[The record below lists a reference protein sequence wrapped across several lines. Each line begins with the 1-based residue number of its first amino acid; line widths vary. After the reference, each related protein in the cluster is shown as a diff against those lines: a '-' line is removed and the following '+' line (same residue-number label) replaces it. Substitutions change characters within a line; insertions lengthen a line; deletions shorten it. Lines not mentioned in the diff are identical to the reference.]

1 MIKDGFVGIDVAKS
15 SMEVT
20 VHEANEHWTYANN
33 EYGLSKLAAKMKRLS
48 PRLIVM
54 ESTGGYDINI
64 AAELQSR
71 GFAVAVVNPK
81 HIRDFARSVGILAK
95 TDILDAIVIAR
106 YAATI
111 QPPARALPPEETKQ
125 LGDVLMRRRQIIG
138 MLTAEK
144 NRSYQASSVV
154 SARIKEH
161 ILWLEKELD
170 EINHELKKKVEDNPE
185 WKDKNDIIQSVP
197 GVGPNLAFTL
207 LADFPELGT
216 LNRKQIASLSG
227 VAPYNRDSGRM
238 RGKRS
243 AWGGRATVRN
253 AAYMS
258 VMVAV
263 RYNPLLKAFFT
274 RLVASGKAYKVAIVA
289 CMRKLLCILNTMLRN
304 HTTWND
310 HSHLLM
316 GTCN

>member
-1 MIKDGFVGIDVAKS
+1 MKSTNIVYRETDRRTLGAKHRELARSSPDKFLKPGQLRGAVLITSSYLQGRDKGIRRYMIKDGFVGIDVAKS

-170 EINHELKKKVEDNPE
+170 EINHELK
-185 WKDKNDIIQSVP
+185 
-197 GVGPNLAFTL
+197 
-207 LADFPELGT
+207 
-216 LNRKQIASLSG
+216 
-227 VAPYNRDSGRM
+227 
-238 RGKRS
+238 
-243 AWGGRATVRN
+243 
-253 AAYMS
+253 
-258 VMVAV
+258 
-263 RYNPLLKAFFT
+263 
-274 RLVASGKAYKVAIVA
+274 
-289 CMRKLLCILNTMLRN
+289 
-304 HTTWND
+304 
-310 HSHLLM
+310 
-316 GTCN
+316 